1 MGINPASEGRSE
13 NRLQSP
19 TPESLM
25 PLVSPQK
32 QPPLNATLGSELPNM
47 SLQGS
52 PKLSPLL
59 WLLFRGPWSSSTLVP
74 GGSLAFLLEMNW
86 SHRAMEEQI
95 TSVIEESEFDVF
107 DAVET
112 KTKSL
117 DFDPVMV
124 FVEIEKPILKSQ
136 GTLNNQN
143 NLKKRIKLKN
153 SHFLISK
160 LTTKSVIKTVW

>member
-1 MGINPASEGRSE
+1 
-13 NRLQSP
+13 
-19 TPESLM
+19 
-25 PLVSPQK
+25 
-32 QPPLNATLGSELPNM
+32 
-47 SLQGS
+47 
-52 PKLSPLL
+52 
-59 WLLFRGPWSSSTLVP
+59 
-74 GGSLAFLLEMNW
+74 
-86 SHRAMEEQI
+86 MEEQI

-143 NLKKRIKLKN
+143 NLKKRMKLKN